1 MANKRMAL
9 KLIFNL
15 LGSCLISMAVAGA
28 STTIDKRAILNAE
41 YLIATLDG
49 VERIRFQNGEYQRGS
64 SVFQEGFLVAKL
76 QHLKFSDLNNDGFQ
90 DVVAIAASNTGG
102 SASWISL
109 SGLLGGQKLV
119 PLEPVFLGDR
129 VVVSNI
135 SIEKGSRGSTQ
146 VCLDML
152 VHGPNDGMCC
162 PTKKERR
169 CFVLSERR
177 WIPRK

>member
-1 MANKRMAL
+1 M
-9 KLIFNL
+9 
-15 LGSCLISMAVAGA
+15 
-28 STTIDKRAILNAE
+28 
-41 YLIATLDG
+41 
-49 VERIRFQNGEYQRGS
+49 
-64 SVFQEGFLVAKL
+64 AKL
-76 QHLKFSDLNNDGFQ
+76 QDLKFSDLNNDGFQ

-135 SIEKGSRGSTQ
+135 SIEKCSRGSAQ

-177 WIPRK
+177 